1 MNETERHAAWLRIDA
16 LQTGPVETV
25 TGKLFDV
32 RLVNPE
38 RGIQIHLQSSAE
50 DRWIPALARRPRGQS
65 LTPLA
70 APQPRDARARA
81 RRADPP
87 GAGDAGPRLS
97 GHNRAVS
104 ARAAD

>member
-38 RGIQIHLQSSAE
+38 RGIQIHLRSSAE
-50 DRWIPALARRPRGQS
+50 DRWIPARRMNAALALG
-65 LTPLA
+65 LG
-70 APQPRDARARA
+70 RDAITPSRLRAEGVTTLQASYVAAILRA
-81 RRADPP
+81 IAP
-87 GAGDAGPRLS
+87 
-97 GHNRAVS
+97 
-104 ARAAD
+104 